1 MEIKPPKLIKNVS
14 HSGVDADD
22 LLNKPGPK
30 FQKTSLGQSAFSFQN
45 DKLVMNGK
53 DVGQLIAECLQQNPQ
68 MLSQLAG
75 EIEEFKR
82 LNLKRCKKKSHSKDR
97 DMDEDEI
104 SKIFALCDAYLM
116 RISELIKKQYD
127 QTKDGVSIFF
137 DEDGQLLLNGMNIH
151 ALVEKCRD
159 DPNPKALLFLKGVR
173 SRLNHILENRSHN
186 ANFERLQGVI
196 LKLMEEIGKILK
208 TKN

>member
-1 MEIKPPKLIKNVS
+1 MEIKPPRLIKNVS

-22 LLNKPGPK
+22 LLHKPGPK
-30 FQKTSLGQSAFSFQN
+30 FQKTSLGQSAFSFHN

-53 DVGQLIAECLQQNPQ
+53 DVGQLIAECVQKNPQ
-68 MLSQLAG
+68 MPSQLAG

-82 LNLKRCKKKSHSKDR
+82 LNLKRRKKKTTQGR
-97 DMDEDEI
+97 DDDEI

-127 QTKDGVSIFF
+127 QTKDGVSVFF
-137 DEDGQLLLNGMNIH
+137 DEDGQLSLNGMNVH

-173 SRLNHILENRSHN
+173 NRLNHILENRSNN
-186 ANFERLQGVI
+186 ANFERLQLVI
-196 LKLMEEIGKILK
+196 LKLMDEIGKILNSNK
-208 TKN
+208 